1 MRRRIESREAKL
13 NEFTRMV
20 VEGDGARHGDTNVTK
35 DVIDE
40 VIKMKQ
46 TSQPMEVQEAAVVW
60 RFVRSFV
67 YFFIFFIFFIFH
79 FCLFVC
85 FSVISIEFFPT
96 HLTRENTILH
106 HNPLQNNLSQ
116 QYYNPV

>member
-20 VEGDGARHGDTNVTK
+20 VEGDGARHSDTNVTK

-67 YFFIFFIFFIFH
+67 YFFFIFFFSV
-79 FCLFVC
+79 CLFV
-85 FSVISIEFFPT
+85 F
-96 HLTRENTILH
+96 L
-106 HNPLQNNLSQ
+106 
-116 QYYNPV
+116 